1 MALPVSDAVQA
12 ATAATGGVAMSFDL
26 ASMWHAMGPLA
37 KAVSVTLGV
46 MSVYSLSVMA
56 ERLWTYTR
64 AKRASRRFA
73 AELGDLLPAGKVGEG
88 VALAKKHERGYLA
101 QVMGKAL
108 EEYWQVRGK
117 GKPAKGE
124 KVEQGYDVLAAVRR
138 AVERHTIRIVAD
150 LRRGLGGL
158 ATISSAAPFVGLLG
172 TVGGI
177 ITAFQAMAAT
187 GSGGLGSVSAGI
199 AEALVTTA
207 FGLFVAIPA
216 VMVFNYFTHRVEAME
231 TEMATCTAELVDFF
245 TKREE
250 GRAVP
255 GSKHHREEQPWPA
268 NETEDKSDSP
278 RPSLPE

>member
-1 MALPVSDAVQA
+1 MSLPVSDAVKAA
-12 ATAATGGVAMSFDL
+12 ATTTSGVAMSFDL
-26 ASMWHAMGPLA
+26 VSMWRAMGPLA
-37 KAVSVTLGV
+37 KAVSITLGV
-46 MSVYSLSVMA
+46 MSIYSLSVMA

-64 AKRASRRFA
+64 ARRASRRFA
-73 AELGDLLPAGKVGEG
+73 TELGDLLPTGKIGEG
-88 VALAKKHERGYLA
+88 VALAKKHRRGYLA

-117 GKPAKGE
+117 GKPAHGE
-124 KVEQGYDVLAAVRR
+124 MAEQGYDVLAAVCR

-250 GRAVP
+250 ARVVP
-255 GSKHHREEQPWPA
+255 GSKGRRDDRAWPV
-268 NETEDKSDSP
+268 DKTDDEADSA

>member
-1 MALPVSDAVQA
+1 MALPVSDAVHA
-12 ATAATGGVAMSFDL
+12 ATTATSGMAMSFDL
-26 ASMWHAMGPLA
+26 VSMWRAMGFLA
-37 KAVSVTLGV
+37 RSVSVTLGV
-46 MSVYSLSVMA
+46 MSIYSMAVMA

-64 AKRASRRFA
+64 ARRASRRFA
-73 AELGDLLPAGKVGEG
+73 AELAELLPAGKLGESL
-88 VALAKKHERGYLA
+88 ALAKKHKRGYLA
-101 QVMGKAL
+101 QVMGQAL

-117 GKPAKGE
+117 GRGDKAE
-124 KVEQGYDVLAAVRR
+124 KAAQGYDVLAAVRR

-231 TEMATCTAELVDFF
+231 TEMATCAAELVDLF
-245 TKREE
+245 TKHEE
-250 GRAVP
+250 SRAP
-255 GSKHHREEQPWPA
+255 HGGKDCHEQRSWPA
-268 NETEDKSDSP
+268 NEADDRSKSN